1 MEHAV
6 AVPKAE
12 RKSAENENFPIAAK
26 SNESDQSADN
36 QQLMSLEI
44 KTETEK
50 VRNFLEARISAALV

>member
-44 KTETEK
+44 
-50 VRNFLEARISAALV
+50 ALLRALQQLVSKPEN